1 MYAIKQARKYI
12 EKHADHPSAAVLV
25 DLVLSLQNDQPFALS
40 RLYELEPTLFDT
52 ALDIVKE
59 WRVDRHYAKKQKL
72 VEVVTQRQ
80 EQ

>member
-1 MYAIKQARKYI
+1 MYAIKQARKFI
-12 EKHADHPSAAVLV
+12 EKNAGHPSAEILI
-25 DLVLSLQNDQPFALS
+25 DLVRSLQNDGPFALS

-72 VEVVTQRQ
+72 VDVVTQRQ
-80 EQ
+80 E